1 MSLRKPEAGQTV
13 LPDRSILIRKKRC
26 KVPKLKISNATFL
39 KIVKHCVMLFFPCS
53 DDCDYYFYSDS
64 KCYCGD
70 LDGTNPVPV
79 TLSGNVDVYLKD
91 SSKKTNSAFASCI
104 SSANAAKSASVNKK
118 RTQGETFSYKAER
131 GRPKAGRQEAS

>member
-1 MSLRKPEAGQTV
+1 M
-13 LPDRSILIRKKRC
+13 IL
-26 KVPKLKISNATFL
+26 S
-39 KIVKHCVMLFFPCS
+39 CS

-91 SSKKTNSAFASCI
+91 SSKKTNSAFASCT
-104 SSANAAKSASVNKK
+104 SSANTAPATASVIK
-118 RTQGETFSYKAER
+118 RTKGETFSNKAGR